1 MSKRFIELT
10 TGWIPIAVLMLF
22 AAALVTEQAGA
33 SLPSGLLTV
42 PAPAAPETPHS
53 KFEGP
58 HGREVEDIA
67 IILKSIF
74 ELPSDVRLILDAT
87 ILVPDTGAGAP
98 ANGALEGEG
107 R

>member
-22 AAALVTEQAGA
+22 AAALVTEQASA
-33 SLPSGLLTV
+33 NLPSGLVTL
-42 PAPAAPETPHS
+42 PATTETPHS
-53 KFEGP
+53 RFEGP
-58 HGREVEDIA
+58 YGRDVDEIA
-67 IILKSIF
+67 VILESIV

-87 ILVPDTGAGAP
+87 ILIPDAGASVP
-98 ANGALEGEG
+98 VRGALEGEG